1 MANLSNGVNIYMIIN
16 KLFCLYFTLN
26 VLFNLNCER
35 NIANTRD
42 VLRRGATR
50 CVIVAR
56 ACVNL

>member
-16 KLFCLYFTLN
+16 KLFYVN
-26 VLFNLNCER
+26 GISRVR
-35 NIANTRD
+35 AYSRD

-50 CVIVAR
+50 CVIVAS